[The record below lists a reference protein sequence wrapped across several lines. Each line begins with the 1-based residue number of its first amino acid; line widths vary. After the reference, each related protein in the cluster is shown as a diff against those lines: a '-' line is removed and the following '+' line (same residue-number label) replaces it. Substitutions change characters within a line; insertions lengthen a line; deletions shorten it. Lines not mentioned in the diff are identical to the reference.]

1 MENASKALIIAGAI
15 LISIL
20 IIGLGVAVYQ
30 AASGTVKR
38 ANLNSQEALAQNEQ
52 FENFFGNQR
61 TAQDVKQLC
70 SIVRSNNITG
80 ETGEETKEVALLY
93 SPSGANGK
101 GELSG
106 TLSYTCK
113 SPNKLSAL
121 VRTGSTYY
129 INVYDD
135 KASDDAVIKDGATD
149 VSKVTGYYK
158 SGYIKTIVVIQN
170 GSTTGSGN
178 GQSQQQGQGS

>member
-80 ETGEETKEVALLY
+80 DTGEETKNVTLLF
-93 SPSGANGK
+93 GK
-101 GELSG
+101 GSDGKGNINQDATFEV
-106 TLSYTCK
+106 K
-113 SPNKLSAL
+113 SPNTLSAA

-135 KASDDAVIKDGATD
+135 KASDDAAATDGATEF
-149 VSKVTGYYK
+149 SKVTGYYK